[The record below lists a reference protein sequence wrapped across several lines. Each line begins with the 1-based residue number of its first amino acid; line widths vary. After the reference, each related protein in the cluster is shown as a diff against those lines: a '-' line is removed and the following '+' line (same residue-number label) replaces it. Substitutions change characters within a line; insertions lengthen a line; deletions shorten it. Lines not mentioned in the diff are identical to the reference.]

1 MNIFGIRNKLR
12 LAAAL
17 ASCALVLSFV
27 SSAEAANDGC
37 LTTPSLSDSRKVVSK
52 NLGNGVVASAWQWY
66 PGADAGNAGLSRLG
80 TKVSVVTGNLRNVDF
95 GILHWA
101 LPQTANLDM
110 LVYTSFNA
118 KAAINGDYIDGQ
130 GPWSAMIEDG
140 ELIYAPPG
148 TSNVVGMVRVKV
160 NPARGYRSSGLITVG
175 TKSFRV
181 TGVNQLKLAKESVV
195 VYQSDFVNT
204 LTPKGQATF
213 VFKAGQLYK
222 VYPYGASVSKR
233 MGTVVQVTGAFASR
247 VRTLVAKAKVKTSL
261 GPVPK
266 YETRMASDSLTARG
280 TVSNANYSLNFDVL
294 NSNYLSN
301 SAATLFDSEFANV
314 TQSGKVTIRIEPD
327 EFGRLLVKNVYDH
340 GYFGKVNSGGYLL
353 QVDSA
358 QTRTALKFKVNDE
371 VTITRS
377 YTSKSRFNFVNA
389 AGRGPRMV
397 ENGKFVWSCTIHS
410 TDFRPR
416 TALGWN
422 EDGQI
427 WLITSSRG
435 QDAYDMGMRQG
446 GSSTDQIGHWLQAL
460 GATQAFLLD
469 GGGSTTMQ
477 IKDPEDGWQRLDLP
491 DTAWYRG
498 LSNAFTLQTKN

>member
-1 MNIFGIRNKLR
+1 MKR
-12 LAAAL
+12 LGFKIKFRATAVIVC
-17 ASCALVLSFV
+17 SALVLNFV
-27 SSAEAANDGC
+27 STAEASNYGC
-37 LTTPSLSDSRKVVSK
+37 LATPSLSDARKVVSK
-52 NLGNGVVASAWQWY
+52 SLGNGVVASAWRWY
-66 PGADAGNAGLSRLG
+66 PGADAENAGLSRLG

-95 GILHWA
+95 GILHWS

-130 GPWSAMIEDG
+130 GPWNAMIEDG

-148 TSNVVGMVRVKV
+148 SSNVVGMVRVKV
-160 NPARGYRSSGLITVG
+160 NAARGYRSTGLITVG
-175 TKSFRV
+175 AKSFRV
-181 TGVNQLKLAKESVV
+181 TGVNQLKLGKESVV
-195 VYQSDFVNT
+195 VYKSDFVNS

-213 VFKAGQLYK
+213 VFRSGQLYK

-247 VRTLVAKAKVKTSL
+247 VRSLTAKSKVKYTL
-261 GPVPK
+261 GVIPK
-266 YETRMASDSLTARG
+266 YETRMASDTLTARG
-280 TVSNANYSLNFDVL
+280 TVSNANYSLTFDVL

-301 SAATLFDSEFANV
+301 SAATLFDSEFTNV

-327 EFGRLLVKNVYDH
+327 DLGRLLVKNVYDH
-340 GYFGKVNSGGYLL
+340 GYFGKVNYGGYLL

-358 QTRTALKFKVNDE
+358 QARTALKFKVNDE
-371 VTITRS
+371 VTVTRS

-389 AGRGPRMV
+389 AGRGPRLV
-397 ENGKFVWSCTIHS
+397 ENGKFVWSCSIHS

-427 WLITSSRG
+427 WFITSSRG
-435 QDAYDMGMRQG
+435 EDAYDMGMRQG

-477 IKDPEDGWQRLDLP
+477 IKDPEDGWQRFDLP